1 MRMTSADGH
10 WRVSVISRDGEQL
23 LRVERDSPDVPA
35 QRTGS
40 SRCGTVQTA
49 DRWFL
54 AGDVRTPAEV
64 ERWVPLAELA
74 EA

>member
-23 LRVERDSPDVPA
+23 LRVERDSPDVSV
-35 QRTGS
+35 QRDCRT
-40 SRCGTVQTA
+40 RCGTVQTGKG
-49 DRWFL
+49 WFL
-54 AGDVRTPAEV
+54 AGDVKTPAEV